1 MTRLWLPPFSRVIKN
16 ATVVGAAAAMLVGMG
31 AIATL
36 AQTETENI
44 APQADDINPRDIVP
58 LPPEPPDPEQPPDV
72 PEDPDELLP
81 EPPTPADP
89 TVPPEVLDVTL
100 FVTGIE
106 FQGNTIF
113 ETETLAQWVRD
124 ALNDPSPTWTPQRL
138 TVSDLLELA
147 QLISDEYAKA
157 GYTASGALVRIPE
170 ATQANSIGSVI
181 FDIREGAVE
190 AIGITGTRRLREGYV
205 RSRLGITVG
214 QPLNVTE
221 FQEKL
226 QLLQLDPLIEQIQ
239 ARVNQSATPA
249 NSLVVVEV
257 EEARS
262 FGTSLGLNNSRP
274 PSVSTFQQQVFLTQA
289 NLLGI
294 GDSLSVGYS
303 RTEGSD
309 SLSAFYEVPLGS
321 NGTTL
326 SLSYS
331 PGWND
336 IVDDNFFDIDRDGEG
351 PDIQSESET
360 YEVQLRYPAIR
371 TIQGQTYQELGFSVI
386 GSLRD
391 SRSFLLGDP
400 FPLSDGASVDGKT
413 RVVALRF
420 GQDYTLRDAVQV
432 LAVRSRFNFGLD
444 AFNSTI
450 NDPIPG
456 AETIPDSDFFS
467 WTGQVQWVRVLAPET
482 LLVLRSNVQ
491 LADQGLLSSEQ
502 FGLGGQGSVRG
513 YRQDRLLT
521 DNGFFASAE
530 VRIPVLR
537 IPEWRSTV
545 QLAPFLDFGRGWN
558 GDDDSDPDPNTLA
571 SIGMGLQWQ
580 TNNNFTARL
589 DYGIPLIDAGSRG
602 DTWQENGVHFSVLY
616 TPF

>member
-1 MTRLWLPPFSRVIKN
+1 MTRLRLQPFSRVIKD
-16 ATVVGAAAAMLVGMG
+16 TMVVGAAAVMLVEMG

-36 AQTETENI
+36 AQTETENLN
-44 APQADDINPRDIVP
+44 PQAEDINPRDIVP
-58 LPPEPPDPEQPPDV
+58 LPPEPPDPERPPEV
-72 PEDPDELLP
+72 PGDPDELLP
-81 EPPTPADP
+81 EPPAPADP

-113 ETETLAQWVRD
+113 ETATLAQLVREV
-124 ALNDPSPTWTPQRL
+124 LNDPSPTWTPQRL

-147 QLISDEYAKA
+147 QLISDQYADA

-170 ATQANSIGSVI
+170 ATRANGIGSVI
-181 FDIREGAVE
+181 FDIQEGVVE
-190 AIGITGTRRLREGYV
+190 EIGIIGTRRLREGYV
-205 RSRLGITVG
+205 RSRLGITEG
-214 QPLNVTE
+214 QPLNVAE

-226 QLLQLDPLIEQIQ
+226 QLLQLDPLIDQIR
-239 ARVNQSATPA
+239 AEVNQGATPTS
-249 NSLVVVEV
+249 SLVTISL
-257 EEARS
+257 EEARTIS
-262 FGTSLGLNNSRP
+262 ASTGLNNSRP

-294 GDSLSVGYS
+294 GDSINIGYS
-303 RTEGSD
+303 RTDGSD
-309 SLSAFYEVPLGS
+309 TISAFYEVPLGS
-321 NGTTL
+321 DGTTL

-336 IVDDNFFDIDRDGEG
+336 IVDDKFFDIDRDGEG

-371 TIQGQTYQELGFSVI
+371 SIQDQTYQELGFSVI
-386 GSLRD
+386 GSLRN
-391 SRSFLLGDP
+391 SRSFLLDEP
-400 FPLSDGASVDGKT
+400 FPLSAGASADGKT
-413 RVVALRF
+413 RVVALRL

-444 AFNSTI
+444 AFDSTI

-456 AETIPDSDFFS
+456 AVVIPDSDFFS

-482 LLVLRSNVQ
+482 LLVLRTNLQ
-491 LADQGLLSSEQ
+491 LADQRLLSSEQ
-502 FGLGGQGSVRG
+502 FGIGGQGSVRG

-530 VRIPVLR
+530 VRIPVFR

-558 GDDDSDPDPNTLA
+558 SGDESDPDPNTLA
-571 SIGMGLQWQ
+571 SVGMGLQWQ

-602 DTWQENGVHFSVLY
+602 NTWQENGVHFSVLY